1 MNTEFRNRLT
11 GAVILVLFFVLIV
24 PAVLTGPR
32 QAPGTPVRTAEDGGR
47 VRSYTIDLTEPE
59 GTPARE
65 VAPLPV
71 PASVPEP
78 NTRSRATVPP
88 PIMEEREAA
97 APQPEAGPET
107 EPLPAPSRAPV
118 AASVKPPAP
127 APKLASGFAVQIGTF
142 GQKEN
147 ADRLVA
153 KLRGQDFPVY
163 LSPTPGAKKLYRV
176 RVGPVADRAE
186 AQHLAARLAAA
197 DISGTIVPHP

>member
-11 GAVILVLFFVLIV
+11 GAVILVLVFVLIV

-32 QAPGTPVRTAEDGGR
+32 QAPGTPVRTTEDGGR

-78 NTRSRATVPP
+78 DSRDASPP
-88 PIMEEREAA
+88 VVVERESIATTTE
-97 APQPEAGPET
+97 P
-107 EPLPAPSRAPV
+107 EPLPAPVRAP
-118 AASVKPPAP
+118 ASTPAQAS

-153 KLRGQDFPVY
+153 KLRGQDYPVY
-163 LSPTPGAKKLYRV
+163 LSPTPGTKKLYRV
-176 RVGPVADRAE
+176 RVGPVADRPEAE
-186 AQHLAARLAAA
+186 HLAARLAAA
-197 DISGTIVPHP
+197 DIAGTIVPHP

>member
-11 GAVILVLFFVLIV
+11 GAVILVLVFVLIV

-78 NTRSRATVPP
+78 ESR
-88 PIMEEREAA
+88 AA
-97 APQPEAGPET
+97 APVIEVPGPAASTPEP
-107 EPLPAPSRAPV
+107 EPLPAPAPV
-118 AASVKPPAP
+118 KAPESTAASANTPSAP
-127 APKLASGFAVQIGTF
+127 RLASGFAVQIGTF

-163 LSPTPGAKKLYRV
+163 LSPTPGGKKLYRV
-176 RVGPVADRAE
+176 RVGPVTDRAE

-197 DISGTIVPHP
+197 DIPGTIVPHP

>member
-11 GAVILVLFFVLIV
+11 GAVILVLVFVLIV

-78 NTRSRATVPP
+78 ESSAAPP
-88 PIMEEREAA
+88 PVLV
-97 APQPEAGPET
+97 PEP
-107 EPLPAPSRAPV
+107 EPLPAPVQAPVPAAAPV
-118 AASVKPPAP
+118 AKTPS
-127 APKLASGFAVQIGTF
+127 APKLSAGFAVQIGTF
-142 GQKEN
+142 GQKGN

-153 KLRGQDFPVY
+153 KLRSQDFPVY

-186 AQHLAARLAAA
+186 AEHLAARLAAA
-197 DISGTIVPHP
+197 DIAGTIVTHP